1 MDNVLVNR
9 LNEFLQSLHHLSFS
23 SRKSN
28 SWHHHLLIP
37 VDRTRPSGSESPD
50 QALADRHSLALR
62 SVVGVARTRVVVGR
76 AIGVA
81 VIIRAITVPHIIGIA
96 LFTPKDETRL
106 NLPVGVMVGVVVG
119 ST

>member
-81 VIIRAITVPHIIGIA
+81 VIIRAITLPHIGIA
-96 LFTPKDETRL
+96 LFIPKAETRL